1 MNTRVAALRPDT
13 AQIAGLNVLEAVLT
27 RSVFAQKIS
36 RLDGEVIW
44 QQPLHRIVLP
54 PPVTKPHP
62 IVFQI
67 EGGPVREALWN
78 EHFGFCPA
86 DVQLRSTTAAA
97 TTVQLLWQPDPET
110 KGKLEPMLPFHD
122 AFIAVVARAIALELD
137 RADPDPLF
145 IEGLGHAIV
154 VRYLRQFSTHA
165 VETARSSGL
174 SRERLRRMVD
184 YIEVHLADT
193 LTLGVLAEVACLSPF
208 HLSRSFRRAMGIGL
222 HRYVVQRRIDRARQ
236 LVLDSD
242 LAITQIAAAVG
253 FESTAAFSTRFR
265 EFVGQS
271 PSSLRRN

>member
-1 MNTRVAALRPDT
+1 
-13 AQIAGLNVLEAVLT
+13 
-27 RSVFAQKIS
+27 
-36 RLDGEVIW
+36 
-44 QQPLHRIVLP
+44 
-54 PPVTKPHP
+54 
-62 IVFQI
+62 
-67 EGGPVREALWN
+67 
-78 EHFGFCPA
+78 
-86 DVQLRSTTAAA
+86 
-97 TTVQLLWQPDPET
+97 
-110 KGKLEPMLPFHD
+110 
-122 AFIAVVARAIALELD
+122 
-137 RADPDPLF
+137 
-145 IEGLGHAIV
+145 
-154 VRYLRQFSTHA
+154 
-165 VETARSSGL
+165 
-174 SRERLRRMVD
+174 MVD